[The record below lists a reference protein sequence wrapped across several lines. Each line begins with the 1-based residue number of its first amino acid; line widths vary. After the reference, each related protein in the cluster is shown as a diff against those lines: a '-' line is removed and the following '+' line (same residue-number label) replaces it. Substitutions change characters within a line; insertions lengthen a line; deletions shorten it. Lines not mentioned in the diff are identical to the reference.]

1 MNNKVKVEMLQ
12 PWVGVTFNWQPGQI
26 VDMNP
31 GDAERLI
38 AGGVCKPVDQPTTT
52 KAKPKKEE

>member
-1 MNNKVKVEMLQ
+1 MNKIKVEMIQ
-12 PWVGVTFNWQPGQI
+12 EWQGVTFHWTPGQI

-38 AGGVCKPVDQPTTT
+38 AGGVCKPVETPQPTR
-52 KAKPKKEE
+52 AKPKKEE